1 MDLISLFVQPPNLF
15 HVAGRDRVD
24 VLAVSVSS
32 DESDFEGSKESY
44 PDVRNVDTETEHV
57 DSDVYP
63 NNSDDSDGDSTSNGD
78 GHTLPD
84 NDSAQSKAYT
94 SRPAIRKSK
103 RATAG
108 SHSNPFHLTK
118 SSCNAVS
125 VSADSQV
132 WTNVCTALVTFLFT
146 AVLYGLFR

>member
-1 MDLISLFVQPPNLF
+1 MQPPNLF

-63 NNSDDSDGDSTSNGD
+63 NNSDDRDGESTSNGD
-78 GHTLPD
+78 RHTLPD
-84 NDSAQSKAYT
+84 NDCVQSKACT
-94 SRPAIRKSK
+94 PRPAVRKGK
-103 RATAG
+103 RATTG
-108 SHSNPFHLTK
+108 SHSNPFHLPK

-132 WTNVCTALVTFLFT
+132 WTNLCTGLFTFLFT
-146 AVLYGLFR
+146 AVLCGLFR